1 MIGVTSSRGRGRIM
15 WWFNRIALWRA
26 GARGE
31 RLCAHA
37 AFDIERF
44 DGFVIGGGDD
54 IDAALYGGDIEPAV
68 RIDVERDAFEL
79 AILDGAARRR
89 LPVLGIC
96 RGAQMMNV
104 HLGGSLHES
113 IYDVYPGVPRLHSP
127 LPSKTI
133 DIVAD
138 STLHRLVGV
147 ERTRVN
153 ALHHQS
159 IDTLGSSLRIVAR
172 DQYGIVQAIER
183 PGDVFLLGV
192 QWHPEFMVLTA
203 GQQRLFG
210 ALVEAA
216 RQRRNSPSV
225 VTSVDAGVAG

>member
-1 MIGVTSSRGRGRIM
+1 MPSHRG
-15 WWFNRIALWRA
+15 
-26 GARGE
+26 
-31 RLCAHA
+31 
-37 AFDIERF
+37 
-44 DGFVIGGGDD
+44 
-54 IDAALYGGDIEPAV
+54 
-68 RIDVERDAFEL
+68 
-79 AILDGAARRR
+79 

-113 IYDVYPGVPRLHSP
+113 IYDIYPGIPRLHSP

-147 ERTRVN
+147 ERARVN

-159 IDTLGSSLRIVAR
+159 IDALGSSLRIVAR

-183 PGDVFLLGV
+183 PGDVFMLGV
-192 QWHPEFMVLTA
+192 QWHPEFMVLTPA
-203 GQQRLFG
+203 SSGCSVRWPKPRTSV
-210 ALVEAA
+210 ATAA
-216 RQRRNSPSV
+216 RSSLPSTPASSAEPQPWRQRSTSPVSRRAVSKSRRPLTRSCRKCRWNAFRVANRSSV
-225 VTSVDAGVAG
+225 S